1 MPSEKPLVRM
11 NRISKSYPGV
21 LALDDVSFALER
33 GEIHALCGENGAGKS
48 TLIKILTGAEERDD
62 GEILLEGAPIAPK
75 TPMDAQ
81 LIGISAVY
89 QEVNLCPN
97 LSVAENI
104 FIGRQPRRR
113 YGGIDWK
120 EMNRR
125 AEISMARLDMKIDVM
140 DTLDEYSVAMQQ
152 MVAIARTVDVNA
164 KVLVLDE
171 PTSSLDRK
179 EVSQLFKVMRGLR
192 EKGMGIVF
200 ISHFI
205 DQVYEISDRI
215 TILRN
220 GQYVDSRK
228 KDELPRMS
236 LISKMIGKEYV
247 VSEKKAHEK
256 TGQTRDVFYSA
267 KNIGKKGVVEPTDID
282 IHSGEVLGFAGL
294 LGCGRTETA
303 RLIFGIERP
312 DNAQIEVK
320 GKNVRIDTPQDA
332 LRNNM
337 GFCPEDRKRDGII
350 ADLTIRENIV
360 LALQARYG
368 IFKQMTKKQQEELA
382 RKYIDALA
390 IVTPGPEQLVRN
402 LSGGNQ
408 QKVVLAR
415 WLATQPDLLILDEP
429 TRGIDVG
436 AKSEIMNL
444 VVKLAEEGKSILFI
458 SSELDEVV
466 RCSNRALIYRDRKRV
481 GELSSDDL
489 NLTNIMEIIA
499 YSDEP
504 SHEESEGSHAR

>member
-1 MPSEKPLVRM
+1 MPSEKPLVQM
-11 NRISKSYPGV
+11 SRIFKSYPGV
-21 LALDDVSFALER
+21 VALDDVSFTLER

-48 TLIKILTGAEERDD
+48 TLIKILTGAEERDS
-62 GEILLEGAPIAPK
+62 GEILLEGVPIAPK

-81 LIGISAVY
+81 RIGISTVY

-104 FIGRQPRRR
+104 FIGRQPKRR
-113 YGGIDWK
+113 GGGLDWK
-120 EMNRR
+120 EMNRL
-125 AEISMARLDMKIDVM
+125 AEISMARLNLKINVM
-140 DTLDEYSVAMQQ
+140 DTLDEYSVAIQQ

-179 EVSQLFKVMRGLR
+179 EVEQLFNVMRDLR
-192 EKGMGIVF
+192 GKGMGIIF
-200 ISHFI
+200 ISHFL

-220 GQYVDSRK
+220 GQYVDSQK
-228 KDELPRMS
+228 KDDLPRMS

-247 VSEKKAHEK
+247 VSEKKAYKEE
-256 TGQTRDVFYSA
+256 GQARDVLYRA
-267 KNIGKKGVVEPTDID
+267 KNIGKKGTIEPTDIE
-282 IHSGEVLGFAGL
+282 IYSGEVLGFAGL

-303 RLIFGIERP
+303 RLIFGIDRP
-312 DNAQIEVK
+312 DDAEIMIKGENVQI
-320 GKNVRIDTPQDA
+320 NTPQDA
-332 LRNNM
+332 LRNHM

-350 ADLTIRENIV
+350 TNLTIRENIV
-360 LALQARYG
+360 LALQAKFG
-368 IFKQMTKKQQEELA
+368 MFKQITKKQQEELA
-382 RKYIDALA
+382 WKYIDALA
-390 IVTPGPEQLVRN
+390 IVTPGPEQLVGN

-436 AKSEIMNL
+436 AKSEVMNL

-481 GELSSDDL
+481 GELSSVDL
-489 NLTNIMEIIA
+489 NLANIMEIIA
-499 YSDEP
+499 YSDE
-504 SHEESEGSHAR
+504 SVYENSEGDHVR

>member
-1 MPSEKPLVRM
+1 MPLVRM
-11 NRISKSYPGV
+11 NHISKSYPGV
-21 LALDDVSFALER
+21 LALDNVSFTLER
-33 GEIHALCGENGAGKS
+33 GEIHSLCGENGAGKS
-48 TLIKILTGAEERDD
+48 TLIKILTGAEERDG
-62 GEILLEGAPIAPK
+62 GEILLDGAPISPK

-81 LIGISAVY
+81 KIGISTVY

-97 LSVAENI
+97 LSVAENV
-104 FIGRQPRRR
+104 FIGRQPRRK
-113 YGGIDWK
+113 YGGVDWK
-120 EMNRR
+120 EMNRL
-125 AEISMARLDMKIDVM
+125 AEISIARLNLKINVM

-152 MVAIARTVDVNA
+152 MVAIARAVDVNA
-164 KVLVLDE
+164 RVLVLDE

-179 EVSQLFKVMRGLR
+179 EVTQLFSVMRGLR
-192 EKGMGIVF
+192 EKGMGIIF

-220 GQYVDSRK
+220 GQYVDSQK
-228 KDELPRMS
+228 KDDLPRMS

-247 VSEKKAHEK
+247 VSEKKAREK
-256 TGQTRDVFYSA
+256 SGQPRDVLYSA
-267 KNIGKKGVVEPTDID
+267 RNLGKKGTIEPADID
-282 IHSGEVLGFAGL
+282 IYSGEVLGFAGL

-312 DNAQIEVK
+312 DNARVSIK
-320 GKNVRIDTPQDA
+320 GKNVRINTPQDG

-337 GFCPEDRKRDGII
+337 GFCPEDRKRDGVI
-350 ADLTIRENIV
+350 ADLTIRENIA

-368 IFKQMTKKQQEELA
+368 MFKLITRKQQDELA
-382 RKYIDALA
+382 RKFIETLA
-390 IVTPGPEQLVRN
+390 VVTPGPEQLVKN

-436 AKSEIMNL
+436 AKSEIMNF
-444 VVKLAEEGKSILFI
+444 VVKLAEEGKSIVFI

-466 RCSNRALIYRDRKRV
+466 RCSNRALIYRDRRKV

-499 YSDEP
+499 YSGEP
-504 SHEESEGSHAR
+504 AREGSEGAHA